1 MLNGLRKLFRSLK
14 IPPMINLK
22 AFKLMDQD
30 DPLKLFRNHFFHQK
44 NEIYLDGNSLGK
56 MPKNIPEILGETIN
70 NQWGKQLI
78 SSWNKGWLKLPNRLS
93 EKYGKLLNA
102 SAEEIVFGEST
113 TVRLYQILLALIQSG
128 NYLDNLIT
136 DNLNFPTDLYVIDGL
151 KKQFPKL
158 KINNIEY
165 HNEIEADIDL
175 LKESIKKNPGI
186 ICLSLVTYKSCY
198 YYPMKVLNQYA
209 VKHKSIIVWDISH
222 GVGSVPIDFK
232 ESETKIAVGC
242 TYKYMNGG
250 PGSPS
255 FLYIESG
262 LHSLLENPIQG
273 WFGHKNPFDFNPQYK
288 SAEKLDHFKN
298 GTPPIL
304 SMQAVESGI
313 DLTLKAGIL
322 NIRDKS
328 IKQSE
333 MIIMAIK
340 DHLNSFGY
348 NLQSPKKFLRR
359 GSHIAISHPN
369 AWQICQALQKG
380 GKNIP
385 KIIPDF
391 RPPNF
396 IRLGITPLYTSF
408 EDLWWVINQL
418 ENIVESESYLRFNQI
433 KPEVT

>member
-1 MLNGLRKLFRSLK
+1 
-14 IPPMINLK
+14 MISIK
-22 AFKLMDQD
+22 KYKLMDQE
-30 DPLKLFRNHFFHQK
+30 DPLKHFRKKFFNQK
-44 NEIYLDGNSLGK
+44 GEIYLDGNSLGK
-56 MPKNIPEILGETIN
+56 MPIKIPEILGEKIN
-70 NQWGKQLI
+70 NQWGNQLVR
-78 SSWNKGWLKLPNRLS
+78 SWNKSWLKLPNRLS
-93 EKYGKLLNA
+93 EKYGKLLNS
-102 SAEEIVFGEST
+102 SAEEIIFGEST
-113 TVRLYQILLALIQSG
+113 TVRLYQILLALILSG
-128 NYLDNLIT
+128 KYSDNLIT
-136 DNLNFPTDLYVIDGL
+136 DNLNFPTDLYVINAL
-151 KKQFPKL
+151 KKQFPKI
-158 KINNIEY
+158 KINYVEY
-165 HNEIEADIDL
+165 DNEIEADLDL
-175 LKESIKKNPGI
+175 LKESIKKSPGI

-209 VKHKSIIVWDISH
+209 FKHKSIIVWDLSH

-232 ESETKIAVGC
+232 ESKTKIAVGC

-255 FLYIESG
+255 FLYIESA

-288 SAEKLDHFKN
+288 PAKKLDHFKN

-304 SMQAVESGI
+304 SMQAIESGI

-322 NIRDKS
+322 NIRKKS

-333 MIIMAIK
+333 MIVMAIK
-340 DHLNSFGY
+340 DQLSYFGFK
-348 NLQSPKKFLRR
+348 LQSPEKISRR
-359 GSHIAISHPN
+359 GSHISISHPN

-380 GKNIP
+380 NKTAP

-396 IRLGITPLYTSF
+396 IRLGINPLYISY

-418 ENIVESESYLRFNQI
+418 QNIIESKSYIKINQDRHNV
-433 KPEVT
+433 P